1 MVDEKDIEY
10 GKIFHRQLDVIKEQ
24 EKLLD
29 HKDREISDLKR
40 GIERLKAELKVAY
53 AIKKQNITVV

>member
-29 HKDREISDLKR
+29 HKDREID
-40 GIERLKAELKVAY
+40 ELYRKWVEDTQQWLMLN
-53 AIKKQNITVV
+53 KWKEDGDG